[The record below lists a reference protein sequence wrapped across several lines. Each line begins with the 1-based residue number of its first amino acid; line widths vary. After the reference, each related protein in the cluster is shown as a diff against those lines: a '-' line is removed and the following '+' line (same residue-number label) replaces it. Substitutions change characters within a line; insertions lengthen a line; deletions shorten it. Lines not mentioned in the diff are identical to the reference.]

1 MAAALC
7 AVACHMGG
15 YRESKQS
22 AKAGYKKTMD
32 FFATFNLLFE
42 PGEDFDL
49 ALVFG
54 FKNRHNRNILG

>member
-32 FFATFNLLFE
+32 LFATFYLLFE
-42 PGEDFDL
+42 SGEDFDL

-54 FKNRHNRNILG
+54 FKNRHNRNILS